1 MSGGAGPPVS
11 AARATLA
18 GLSGSLVGI
27 GLARFAYTPLLP
39 ALITAGWFPS
49 SQAAYLEAANLAGYL
64 AGALGA
70 RALARRAAAATVLR
84 AMMVLATVA
93 FFAVF
98 LVDFVARARP
108 RRGRPACGSP
118 GDLIASPP

>member
-1 MSGGAGPPVS
+1 
-11 AARATLA
+11 
-18 GLSGSLVGI
+18 VGI
-27 GLARFAYTPLLP
+27 GLARFAHTPLLP
-39 ALITAGWFPS
+39 ALITAGWLPS
-49 SQAAYLEAANLAGYL
+49 SQAACLEAANLAGYL

-84 AMMVLATVA
+84 AMMVLVTVA

-108 RRGRPACGSP
+108 RRDRPACGSP

>member
-1 MSGGAGPPVS
+1 
-11 AARATLA
+11 
-18 GLSGSLVGI
+18 
-27 GLARFAYTPLLP
+27 
-39 ALITAGWFPS
+39 
-49 SQAAYLEAANLAGYL
+49 
-64 AGALGA
+64 
-70 RALARRAAAATVLR
+70 VLR
-84 AMMVLATVA
+84 AMMVLVTVA